1 MKKTKKES
9 IFDEISK
16 GNENPG
22 PGLYNPDKLRM
33 MKCASSTTFSKAVKK
48 NDIFDPKI

>member
-9 IFDEISK
+9 IFDQIAK

-22 PGLYNPDKLRM
+22 PGVYNPEKL
-33 MKCASSTTFSKAVKK
+33 
-48 NDIFDPKI
+48 